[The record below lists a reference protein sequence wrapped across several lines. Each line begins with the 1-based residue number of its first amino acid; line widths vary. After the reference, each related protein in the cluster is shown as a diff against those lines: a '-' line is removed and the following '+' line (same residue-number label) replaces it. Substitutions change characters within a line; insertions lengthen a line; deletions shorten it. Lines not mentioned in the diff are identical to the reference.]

1 MRVEAGANCCL
12 SETRI
17 ARPRGLE
24 PLTNRVE
31 TGCSIHWATGAC
43 GVSGA

>member
-1 MRVEAGANCCL
+1 MRLEAGANRYL
-12 SETRI
+12 SQTRI

-31 TGCSIHWATGAC
+31 TGCSIH
-43 GVSGA
+43 